1 MKKKTKAVK
10 AIKAPRTVDEYLA
23 RLPEPSRG
31 ALQRVRTI
39 VRDVIPPEATE
50 VISYGIPTFKY
61 NGMLMSFAA
70 FSDHCSVFPGAGP
83 IEEFQKDLKNFRTA
97 KGTIQ
102 FAPEKP
108 LPSELLK
115 KLVKARM
122 RENKRKKGK

>member
-1 MKKKTKAVK
+1 MKKPAKSGKATKAPK
-10 AIKAPRTVDEYLA
+10 TVNEYLA
-23 RLPEPSRG
+23 RLSEPSRG

-70 FSDHCSVFPGAGP
+70 FSNHCSVFPGAGP

-108 LPSELLK
+108 LPSRLLR

-122 RENKRKKGK
+122 EENERKKGK

>member
-1 MKKKTKAVK
+1 VKKPAKSGKATKAPK
-10 AIKAPRTVDEYLA
+10 TVNEYLA
-23 RLPEPSRG
+23 RLSEPSRG

-70 FSDHCSVFPGAGP
+70 FSNHCSVFPGAGP

-97 KGTIQ
+97 RGTIQ

-108 LPSELLK
+108 LPSRLLR

-122 RENKRKKGK
+122 EENERKKGK

>member
-1 MKKKTKAVK
+1 VKKKTKAVK

>member
-1 MKKKTKAVK
+1 MKKPAKSGKATKAPK
-10 AIKAPRTVDEYLA
+10 TVNEYLA
-23 RLPEPSRG
+23 RLSEPSRG

-70 FSDHCSVFPGAGP
+70 FSNHCSVFPGAGP
-83 IEEFQKDLKNFRTA
+83 IKEFQKDLKNFRTA

-108 LPSELLK
+108 LPSRLLR

-122 RENKRKKGK
+122 EENERKKGK

>member
-1 MKKKTKAVK
+1 MKKQTKSGNAT
-10 AIKAPRTVDEYLA
+10 KAPRTVDEYLA

-39 VRDVIPPEATE
+39 IRDVIPPEATE

-70 FSDHCSVFPGAGP
+70 FSNHCSVFPGAGP

-108 LPSELLK
+108 LPSGLLK

-122 RENKRKKGK
+122 RENERKKGK

>member
-1 MKKKTKAVK
+1 VKKQAKSGKATKV
-10 AIKAPRTVDEYLA
+10 PRTVDEYLA

-31 ALQRVRTI
+31 ALQRVRMI

-50 VISYGIPTFKY
+50 AISYGIPTFKY

-108 LPSELLK
+108 LPSSLLK

-122 RENKRKKGK
+122 EENERKKGK

>member
-1 MKKKTKAVK
+1 M
-10 AIKAPRTVDEYLA
+10 
-23 RLPEPSRG
+23 
-31 ALQRVRTI
+31 QRVRTI

-122 RENKRKKGK
+122 GENERKKGK

>member
-1 MKKKTKAVK
+1 MKKQAKSGKATKAAK
-10 AIKAPRTVDEYLA
+10 TVDEYLA
-23 RLPEPSRG
+23 RLSEPSRG

-70 FSDHCSVFPGAGP
+70 FSNHCSVFPGAGP

-97 KGTIQ
+97 RGTIQ

-108 LPSELLK
+108 LPSRLLK
-115 KLVKARM
+115 KLVKARIE
-122 RENKRKKGK
+122 ENERKKGK

>member
-1 MKKKTKAVK
+1 MKQRPKSGKAT
-10 AIKAPRTVDEYLA
+10 KAPRTVDEYLA
-23 RLPEPSRG
+23 RLSEPSRG

-70 FSDHCSVFPGAGP
+70 FSSHCSVFPGAGP

-97 KGTIQ
+97 KWTIQ

-108 LPSELLK
+108 LPSTLLK

-122 RENKRKKGK
+122 EENERKKGK

>member
-1 MKKKTKAVK
+1 MKKQAKSGKTTKV
-10 AIKAPRTVDEYLA
+10 PRTVDEYLK
-23 RLPEPSRG
+23 RVPEPSRR

-39 VRDVIPPEATE
+39 VRDAIPPEATE

-70 FSDHCSVFPGAGP
+70 FSHHCSLFPGAGP
-83 IEEFQKDLKNFRTA
+83 IEELQKDLKNFRTA

-108 LPSELLK
+108 LPSSLLK
-115 KLVKARM
+115 RLVKARLA
-122 RENKRKKGK
+122 ENERKKGK

>member
-1 MKKKTKAVK
+1 MKQRPKSGKAT
-10 AIKAPRTVDEYLA
+10 KAPRTVDEYLA
-23 RLPEPSRG
+23 RLSEPSRG

-70 FSDHCSVFPGAGP
+70 FSSHCSVFPGAGP

-108 LPSELLK
+108 LPSTLLK

-122 RENKRKKGK
+122 EENERKKGK

>member
-1 MKKKTKAVK
+1 MKKQAKPGKTTKV
-10 AIKAPRTVDEYLA
+10 PRTVDEYLKGV
-23 RLPEPSRG
+23 PVPSRS

-39 VRDVIPPEATE
+39 VRDAIPREATE

-70 FSDHCSVFPGAGP
+70 FSNHCSLFPGAGP
-83 IEEFQKDLKNFRTA
+83 IEEFQKDLKNFKTA

-108 LPSELLK
+108 LPSSLLK
-115 KLVKARM
+115 RLVKARLA
-122 RENKRKKGK
+122 EKERKKGK

>member
-1 MKKKTKAVK
+1 MKQRPKSGKAT
-10 AIKAPRTVDEYLA
+10 KAPRTVDEYLA
-23 RLPEPSRG
+23 RLSEPSRG

-70 FSDHCSVFPGAGP
+70 FSSHYSVFPGAGP

-108 LPSELLK
+108 LPSTLLK

-122 RENKRKKGK
+122 EENERKKGK

>member
-1 MKKKTKAVK
+1 MKKQAKSGKATKV
-10 AIKAPRTVDEYLA
+10 PRTVDEYLA

-31 ALQRVRTI
+31 ALQRVRMI

-50 VISYGIPTFKY
+50 AISYGIPTFKY

-108 LPSELLK
+108 LPSSLLK

-122 RENKRKKGK
+122 EENERKKGK

>member
-1 MKKKTKAVK
+1 VKKQAKSGKATKAAK
-10 AIKAPRTVDEYLA
+10 TVDEYLA
-23 RLPEPSRG
+23 RLSEPSRG

-70 FSDHCSVFPGAGP
+70 FSNHCSVFPGAGP
-83 IEEFQKDLKNFRTA
+83 IEEFEKDLKNFRTA
-97 KGTIQ
+97 RGTIQ

-108 LPSELLK
+108 LPSRLLR

-122 RENKRKKGK
+122 EENERKKGK